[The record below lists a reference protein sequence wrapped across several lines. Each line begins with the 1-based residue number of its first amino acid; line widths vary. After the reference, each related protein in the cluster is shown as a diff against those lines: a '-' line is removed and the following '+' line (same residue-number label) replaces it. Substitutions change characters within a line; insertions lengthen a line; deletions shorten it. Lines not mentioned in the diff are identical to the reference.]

1 MRFLM
6 KTLQLKE
13 WILMTVYQDYF
24 MLFNLLKN
32 ILEEALNLIEK
43 EFWLMLMNY
52 IITDTKID
60 TLTEHFNFLLKKEI
74 LLATVEVLLVL
85 FLD

>member
-1 MRFLM
+1 M

-60 TLTEHFNFLLKKEI
+60 TRTEHFNFLLKKEI